1 MRPVSE
7 IVPIFNQGK
16 IFLTSWHKKHPM
28 AIQILKYKRTA
39 GRVSAEAIMPIVITT
54 VLAITVLQDF
64 LEARHHNFAFYFSE
78 SILFKSFWLLFLPGG
93 WIMMML
99 LDRYKTRPAVIRFL
113 AVGTAVI
120 LAHMLIYACSVYGL
134 SALFLDHRYSIGGT
148 LQFTVADDLYKYLFI
163 YGALMAIHVGRKV
176 QPQTQSITPTEY
188 ADRIVLAEGKN
199 HLAIPVDEI
208 LYIQPAGHYIA
219 IHTIHRKYLHTETL
233 RSALGRLD
241 PEQFIRVH
249 KSAIINLR
257 EVISFS
263 SRSNGD
269 YDILMSNHQQVRLSR
284 NYATAFKAAMKMQ

>member
-1 MRPVSE
+1 
-7 IVPIFNQGK
+7 
-16 IFLTSWHKKHPM
+16 M
-28 AIQILKYKRTA
+28 AIQILPLKRIS
-39 GRVSAEAIMPIVITT
+39 GRVPAETTLAIVITA

-64 LEARHHNFAFYFSE
+64 LEARHHKYAFYFSE
-78 SILFKSFWLLFLPGG
+78 SILFKTFWLIFLPGG
-93 WIMMML
+93 WMMVKL
-99 LDRYKTRPAVIRFL
+99 LDRYKTRPAGIRFL
-113 AVGTAVI
+113 SVGTVVI
-120 LAHMLIYACSVYGL
+120 LAHMLLYACSVFGL
-134 SALFLDHRYSIGGT
+134 SALFLDHRYTIGGT
-148 LQFTVADDLYKYLFI
+148 LQFTVADDLYKYFFI

-176 QPQTQSITPTEY
+176 KPQTQSITPPKY

-219 IHTIHRKYLHTETL
+219 IHTPHRKYLHAETL

-241 PEQFIRVH
+241 PQLFIRVH

-284 NYATAFKAAMKMQ
+284 NYAAAFKAAMKLQSPG